1 MSKNDQLD
9 LVLQKITSRDDWESL
24 AKVCD
29 CESSIKVNSLSSSEL
44 CKKFNAEIRSNY
56 GHTFANIFRN
66 EYEPDYSKIL
76 KETAVKLKVKLVPKC
91 ELELYDVECLEKE
104 ILTIILE
111 QVKAQIIIEKGYS
124 AWNKIEI
131 ETKKGMEKLYAEGK
145 ITLEEMNDLKKYAG
159 AGGMIALLT
168 LGNLSGFMIYMIA
181 NQLFFAISRYLG
193 LSIGVAVAGPVIGK
207 SLALLLGPAGWAL
220 SGLWVLAGL
229 GDTNW
234 KKTIGAVVF
243 VAAMRQ
249 QQKYDYIV
257 RR

>member
-1 MSKNDQLD
+1 MYGLRIYVVIKKSHSYCID
-9 LVLQKITSRDDWESL
+9 
-24 AKVCD
+24 VCD
-29 CESSIKVNSLSSSEL
+29 YWCCWTSVWL
-44 CKKFNAEIRSNY
+44 
-56 GHTFANIFRN
+56 
-66 EYEPDYSKIL
+66 
-76 KETAVKLKVKLVPKC
+76 
-91 ELELYDVECLEKE
+91 
-104 ILTIILE
+104 
-111 QVKAQIIIEKGYS
+111 QVA
-124 AWNKIEI
+124 
-131 ETKKGMEKLYAEGK
+131 TDKKGMEKLYAEGK

-159 AGGMIALLT
+159 AGGMITLLT
-168 LGNLSGFMIYMIA
+168 LGNLSGFLIYMIA

-193 LSIGVAVAGPVIGK
+193 LGIGVAVAGPVIGK

-249 QQKYDYIV
+249 QQKYEYII